1 MKFKATLIAFL
12 FSINLLSEDQ
22 LYVVDL
28 ILIKYL
34 PEFET
39 NEIFTKPIVNFP
51 DNMTFLRDFPYPELE
66 INSVPFDLDY
76 QFKDLFMSIKL
87 DDDSEDFSIDNEN
100 ETETE
105 SDIYTPTL
113 KLKRSIFEIDSARK
127 FSLGT
132 EVSKIAKSRDFRVI
146 STKSWFQNIKTLNGA
161 ELVFIDSGFFK
172 GSRIF
177 GFIQLYKERFLH
189 FNSQLYFSELDPL
202 IEQNPKFI
210 SGKNIFE
217 DEIIIDLFMEKNQKI
232 LYEVKHSKKF
242 RSGEIHY
249 MDHPKF
255 GMLVKLTKAQKEFS
269 SADSAV
275 IEDQ

>member
-39 NEIFTKPIVNFP
+39 NEIFTEPIINFP

-76 QFKDLFMSIKL
+76 QFKDLFMSIKI
-87 DDDSEDFSIDNEN
+87 DDDNEDFLIEN
-100 ETETE
+100 ETE
-105 SDIYTPTL
+105 SDISTPTL

-127 FSLGT
+127 FSLGA

-146 STKSWFQNIKTLNGA
+146 STKSWFQNIKMLTDA

-255 GMLVKLTKAQKEFS
+255 GMLIKLTKAQKEFS

>member
-1 MKFKATLIAFL
+1 
-12 FSINLLSEDQ
+12 
-22 LYVVDL
+22 
-28 ILIKYL
+28 
-34 PEFET
+34 
-39 NEIFTKPIVNFP
+39 
-51 DNMTFLRDFPYPELE
+51 
-66 INSVPFDLDY
+66 
-76 QFKDLFMSIKL
+76 MSIKI
-87 DDDSEDFSIDNEN
+87 DDDSEDFSIEN
-100 ETETE
+100 ETE

-127 FSLGT
+127 FSLGA

-255 GMLVKLTKAQKEFS
+255 GMLIKLTKAQKEFS

>member
-66 INSVPFDLDY
+66 IYSVPFDLDY
-76 QFKDLFMSIKL
+76 QFKDLFMSIKI
-87 DDDSEDFSIDNEN
+87 DDDSEDFSIENEN
-100 ETETE
+100 ETE

-127 FSLGT
+127 FSLGA

-146 STKSWFQNIKTLNGA
+146 STKSWFQNIKMLTDA

-255 GMLVKLTKAQKEFS
+255 GMLIKLTKAQKEFS

-275 IEDQ
+275 TKDQ

>member
-1 MKFKATLIAFL
+1 MKFKSTLIAFL

-39 NEIFTKPIVNFP
+39 KEIFSKPIVSFP
-51 DNMTFLRDFPYPELE
+51 GNMTFLRNFPYPELE

-76 QFKDLFMSIKL
+76 QFKDLFMSIKI
-87 DDDSEDFSIDNEN
+87 DDDSEDFSFEN
-100 ETETE
+100 ETE

-113 KLKRSIFEIDSARK
+113 KLKRSIFEIDSARI
-127 FSLGT
+127 FSLST

-146 STKSWFQNIKTLNGA
+146 STKSWFQNIKILNDA

-202 IEQNPKFI
+202 IEQKPNFI
-210 SGKNIFE
+210 SGKNTFE
-217 DEIIIDLFMEKNQKI
+217 DEIIIDLFKEKNQKI

-255 GMLVKLTKAQKEFS
+255 GMLIKLTKARKEFS
-269 SADSAV
+269 SADSGL
-275 IEDQ
+275 IKDQ

>member
-22 LYVVDL
+22 LYEVNL

-39 NEIFTKPIVNFP
+39 KEIFSKPVVNFP
-51 DNMTFLRDFPYPELE
+51 GNMTFLRDFPYPELD
-66 INSVPFDLDY
+66 ISSVPFDLDY
-76 QFKDLFMSIKL
+76 QFKDLFMSIKI
-87 DDDSEDFSIDNEN
+87 DDDSEDVLFEN
-100 ETETE
+100 ETE
-105 SDIYTPTL
+105 SNIYTPTL
-113 KLKRSIFEIDSARK
+113 KIKRSIFEIDSART
-127 FSLGT
+127 FSLGA

-146 STKSWFQNIKTLNGA
+146 STKSWFQNIKTLKDA

-177 GFIQLYKERFLH
+177 GYLQLYKERFLH

-210 SGKNIFE
+210 SGKNIFK
-217 DEIIIDLFMEKNQKI
+217 DEIIIDLFLEKNQKI
-232 LYEVKHSKKF
+232 LFEVKHSKKF
-242 RSGEIHY
+242 RSGEVHY

-255 GMLVKLTKAQKEFS
+255 GMLIRLTKAQKEFS
-269 SADSAV
+269 SDDSDA
-275 IEDQ
+275 IKDQ

>member
-1 MKFKATLIAFL
+1 MKFKTTLIAFL

-39 NEIFTKPIVNFP
+39 NEIFTKPIINFP
-51 DNMTFLRDFPYPELE
+51 DNMTFLREFPYPELE

-76 QFKDLFMSIKL
+76 QFKDLFMSIKI
-87 DDDSEDFSIDNEN
+87 DDDSEDVLFEN
-100 ETETE
+100 VTE
-105 SDIYTPTL
+105 SSIFTPTL

-127 FSLGT
+127 FSLGA

-146 STKSWFQNIKTLNGA
+146 STKSWFQNIKILNDA
-161 ELVFIDSGFFK
+161 EMVFIDSGFFK

-210 SGKNIFE
+210 SGKNFFE
-217 DEIIIDLFMEKNQKI
+217 DEIVIDLFTEKNQKI
-232 LYEVKHSKKF
+232 LYEAKHSKKF

-255 GMLVKLTKAQKEFS
+255 GMLIKLTKAQKEFS
-269 SADSAV
+269 SADSGV
-275 IEDQ
+275 IKDQ

>member
-76 QFKDLFMSIKL
+76 QFKDLFMSIKI
-87 DDDSEDFSIDNEN
+87 DDDSEDFSIEN

-105 SDIYTPTL
+105 SDIYTPIL
-113 KLKRSIFEIDSARK
+113 KLKRSIRK
-127 FSLGT
+127 KNRKECKVTL
-132 EVSKIAKSRDFRVI
+132 AI
-146 STKSWFQNIKTLNGA
+146 S
-161 ELVFIDSGFFK
+161 FK
-172 GSRIF
+172 GFEESR
-177 GFIQLYKERFLH
+177 
-189 FNSQLYFSELDPL
+189 
-202 IEQNPKFI
+202 
-210 SGKNIFE
+210 
-217 DEIIIDLFMEKNQKI
+217 EIRRKRCVYGGI
-232 LYEVKHSKKF
+232 L
-242 RSGEIHY
+242 
-249 MDHPKF
+249 
-255 GMLVKLTKAQKEFS
+255 GM
-269 SADSAV
+269 
-275 IEDQ
+275 

>member
-34 PEFET
+34 PELET

-76 QFKDLFMSIKL
+76 QFKDLFMSIKI
-87 DDDSEDFSIDNEN
+87 DDDSEDFSIENEN
-100 ETETE
+100 ETE

-127 FSLGT
+127 FSLGA

-146 STKSWFQNIKTLNGA
+146 
-161 ELVFIDSGFFK
+161 
-172 GSRIF
+172 
-177 GFIQLYKERFLH
+177 
-189 FNSQLYFSELDPL
+189 
-202 IEQNPKFI
+202 
-210 SGKNIFE
+210 
-217 DEIIIDLFMEKNQKI
+217 
-232 LYEVKHSKKF
+232 
-242 RSGEIHY
+242 
-249 MDHPKF
+249 
-255 GMLVKLTKAQKEFS
+255 
-269 SADSAV
+269 
-275 IEDQ
+275 

>member
-39 NEIFTKPIVNFP
+39 NEIFTKPIINFP
-51 DNMTFLRDFPYPELE
+51 DNMTFLREFPYPELE

-76 QFKDLFMSIKL
+76 QFKDLFMSIKI
-87 DDDSEDFSIDNEN
+87 DDDSEDVLFEN
-100 ETETE
+100 VTE
-105 SDIYTPTL
+105 SSIFTPTL

-127 FSLGT
+127 FSLGA

-146 STKSWFQNIKTLNGA
+146 STKSWFQNIKILNDA
-161 ELVFIDSGFFK
+161 EMVFIDSGFFK

-210 SGKNIFE
+210 SGKDFFE
-217 DEIIIDLFMEKNQKI
+217 DEIVIDLFTEKNQKI
-232 LYEVKHSKKF
+232 LYEAKHSKKF

-255 GMLVKLTKAQKEFS
+255 GMLIKLTKAQKEFS

-275 IEDQ
+275 TKDQ

>member
-51 DNMTFLRDFPYPELE
+51 DNMTFLREFPYPELE

-76 QFKDLFMSIKL
+76 QFKDLFMSIKI
-87 DDDSEDFSIDNEN
+87 DDSEDFSIENEN
-100 ETETE
+100 ETE

-127 FSLGT
+127 FSLGA

-210 SGKNIFE
+210 SGKNIFCLLYTSDAA
-217 DEIIIDLFMEKNQKI
+217 DE
-232 LYEVKHSKKF
+232 
-242 RSGEIHY
+242 
-249 MDHPKF
+249 
-255 GMLVKLTKAQKEFS
+255 
-269 SADSAV
+269 
-275 IEDQ
+275 

>member
-76 QFKDLFMSIKL
+76 QFKDLFMSIKI
-87 DDDSEDFSIDNEN
+87 DDDSEDFSIEN
-100 ETETE
+100 ETE

-127 FSLGT
+127 FSLGA

-217 DEIIIDLFMEKNQKI
+217 DEIIIDLFKEKNQKI
-232 LYEVKHSKKF
+232 LYEVNHSKKF
-242 RSGEIHY
+242 KSGEIHY

-255 GMLVKLTKAQKEFS
+255 GMLIKLSKAQKEFS
-269 SADSAV
+269 SADSGA
-275 IEDQ
+275 IKDQ

>member
-39 NEIFTKPIVNFP
+39 NEIFSKPIVNFP
-51 DNMTFLRDFPYPELE
+51 DNMTFLREFPYPELE

-76 QFKDLFMSIKL
+76 QFKDLFMSIKI
-87 DDDSEDFSIDNEN
+87 DEDSEDFSIEN
-100 ETETE
+100 ETET
-105 SDIYTPTL
+105 DIYTPTL

-127 FSLGT
+127 FSLGA

-161 ELVFIDSGFFK
+161 EFVFIDSGFFK

-217 DEIIIDLFMEKNQKI
+217 DEIVIDFYLEKNQKI

-255 GMLVKLTKAQKEFS
+255 GMLIKLTKAQKEFS

-275 IEDQ
+275 IKDQ

>member
-76 QFKDLFMSIKL
+76 QFKDLFMSIKI
-87 DDDSEDFSIDNEN
+87 DDDSEDFSIEN
-100 ETETE
+100 ETE

-127 FSLGT
+127 FSLGA

-146 STKSWFQNIKTLNGA
+146 STKSWFQNIKTLNDA

-202 IEQNPKFI
+202 IDQNPKFI
-210 SGKNIFE
+210 SGKDIFE

-232 LYEVKHSKKF
+232 LYEVKHAKKF

-255 GMLVKLTKAQKEFS
+255 GMLIKLTKAQKEFS

-275 IEDQ
+275 IKDQ

>member
-66 INSVPFDLDY
+66 IYSVPFDLDY
-76 QFKDLFMSIKL
+76 QFKDLFMSIKI
-87 DDDSEDFSIDNEN
+87 DDDNEDFLIEN
-100 ETETE
+100 ETE
-105 SDIYTPTL
+105 SDISTPTL

-127 FSLGT
+127 FSLGA

-146 STKSWFQNIKTLNGA
+146 STKSWFQNIKMLTDA

-210 SGKNIFE
+210 SGKDFFE
-217 DEIIIDLFMEKNQKI
+217 DEIVIDLFTEKNQKI
-232 LYEVKHSKKF
+232 LYEAKHSKKF

-255 GMLVKLTKAQKEFS
+255 GMLIKLTKAQKEFS

-275 IEDQ
+275 TKDQ

>member
-1 MKFKATLIAFL
+1 MLHL
-12 FSINLLSEDQ
+12 NQ
-22 LYVVDL
+22 NCNV
-28 ILIKYL
+28 
-34 PEFET
+34 
-39 NEIFTKPIVNFP
+39 
-51 DNMTFLRDFPYPELE
+51 
-66 INSVPFDLDY
+66 
-76 QFKDLFMSIKL
+76 IKL
-87 DDDSEDFSIDNEN
+87 DDDSEDFSIENEN

-127 FSLGT
+127 FSLGA

-249 MDHPKF
+249 IDHPKF

>member
-66 INSVPFDLDY
+66 IYSVPFDLDY
-76 QFKDLFMSIKL
+76 QFKDLFMSIKI
-87 DDDSEDFSIDNEN
+87 DDDSEDFSIENEN
-100 ETETE
+100 ETE
-105 SDIYTPTL
+105 SDIYTPKL

-127 FSLGT
+127 FSLGA

-146 STKSWFQNIKTLNGA
+146 STKSWFQNIKMLTDA

-255 GMLVKLTKAQKEFS
+255 GMLIKLTKAQKEFS

-275 IEDQ
+275 TKDQ

>member
-66 INSVPFDLDY
+66 IYSVPFDLDY
-76 QFKDLFMSIKL
+76 QFKDLFMSIKI
-87 DDDSEDFSIDNEN
+87 DDDNEDFLIEN
-100 ETETE
+100 ETE
-105 SDIYTPTL
+105 SDISTPTL

-127 FSLGT
+127 FSLGA

-255 GMLVKLTKAQKEFS
+255 GMLIKLTKAQKEFS

-275 IEDQ
+275 TKDQ